1 MLSWFATRI
10 YAFAFHV
17 LRSTLYESYA
27 RAAAVGAQIE
37 PHCGIL
43 NAFLLFLYALHVYW
57 SYLIVRIA
65 VRQLVHGDAEDI
77 REKDHPPAAGAAPA
91 GAGQRGARQRRPV
104 RPEGLNPG
112 RVSSVGE
119 MPSQM

>member
-17 LRSTLYESYA
+17 LRSTLFESYE
-27 RAAAVGAQIE
+27 RAAEANVDIE
-37 PHCGIL
+37 PHCTIL
-43 NAFLLFLYALHVYW
+43 NAFLLFLYCLHVYW

-65 VRQLVHGDAEDI
+65 VRQLTHGDAEDI
-77 REKDHPPAAGAAPA
+77 RETEHPQRA
-91 GAGQRGARQRRPV
+91 GAGAKGGARGAV
-104 RPEGLNPG
+104 RPRALNPAG
-112 RVSSVGE
+112 VKSVGD